1 MGVRASGDARRDR
14 IDRVIPLSPL
24 CVLETLVPSVSFRVL
39 PRPSEATPISVN
51 RRPSEAN
58 TSRAPARASSTLRPM
73 SDPALIPYDVFAK
86 LDLRV
91 ATVLSAEPHPNADKL
106 LKVRLDDGTPQGRQ
120 VCAGIR
126 AWYDPQSLVGK
137 QVVIVA
143 NLEPRKLRG
152 EISEGMILAA
162 SDLREIAAPDP
173 AAPATVPA
181 GTPAAAPAG
190 PDERDVVVLTVQR
203 PVKPGS
209 KVS

>member
-1 MGVRASGDARRDR
+1 LAA
-14 IDRVIPLSPL
+14 
-24 CVLETLVPSVSFRVL
+24 
-39 PRPSEATPISVN
+39 
-51 RRPSEAN
+51 
-58 TSRAPARASSTLRPM
+58 
-73 SDPALIPYDVFAK
+73 IPYELFAK

-106 LKVRLDDGTPQGRQ
+106 LKVRLDDGTPNGRQ

-162 SDLREIAAPDP
+162 SDLRE
-173 AAPATVPA
+173 
-181 GTPAAAPAG
+181 APAG
-190 PDERDVVVLTVQR
+190 GPAGGAAGGAEEREVVVVTVER
-203 PVKPGS
+203 PVKAGS
-209 KVS
+209 RVS